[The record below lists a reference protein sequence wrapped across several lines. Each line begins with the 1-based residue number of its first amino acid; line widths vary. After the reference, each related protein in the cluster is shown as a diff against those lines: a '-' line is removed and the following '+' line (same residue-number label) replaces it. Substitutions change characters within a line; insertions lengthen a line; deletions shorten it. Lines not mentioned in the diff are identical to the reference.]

1 MNGGDSLFL
10 RTATSLDKAI
20 YLASVVAAL
29 GSILAMFV
37 ALLLE
42 VVVRYATNSG
52 LGWPTELPNLLFPWL
67 VMSGVVLAAQRGQ
80 HIAVTALLGIL
91 GPLSTRILLIVLQ
104 LILLVVFVYLADVG
118 LRVIEVTGSE
128 TFPVTRVS
136 AKWAYLAL
144 IAGFVGVA
152 LTALTTIVQLIF
164 AGDPSAVRAH
174 KAEEDI

>member
-1 MNGGDSLFL
+1 MSGGNSLL
-10 RTATSLDKAI
+10 LGAAASLDRVI
-20 YLASVVAAL
+20 YTASVVAAL
-29 GSILAMFV
+29 GSLLAMFV

-42 VVVRYATNSG
+42 VIVRYATNSG
-52 LGWPTELPNLLFPWL
+52 LGWPTELPSLLFPWL

-91 GPLSTRILLIVLQ
+91 GKTSTRILLIILQ
-104 LILLVVFVYLADVG
+104 VMLLMVFSYLAEVG
-118 LRVIEVTGSE
+118 LRVIEITGSE
-128 TFPVTRVS
+128 VFPVTRMS

-152 LTALTTIVQLIF
+152 VTALTTIVQLAF
-164 AGDPSAVRAH
+164 AGDPNAVRAH